1 MGAAMGEM
9 AQDEKK
15 APRRRAVQ
23 SFLVADR
30 TPIWMTLMVLLAGA
44 AGTYYLAPL
53 VNAEFEAQKI
63 KTDFVIRNYGDLRT
77 KMEAFQGLYGVVTQ
91 KLAAGQDV
99 QDDVFKLQQIIGEVS
114 AQNLSLLPMFTSAGG
129 PKAAAD
135 VNAAM
140 NAMMGVIFANAG
152 KSVESDAEVA
162 AYTAQ
167 VTAASQKLVTPLLE
181 LYVRIAEVG
190 RLNPTEKDTDLPDR

>member
-1 MGAAMGEM
+1 M